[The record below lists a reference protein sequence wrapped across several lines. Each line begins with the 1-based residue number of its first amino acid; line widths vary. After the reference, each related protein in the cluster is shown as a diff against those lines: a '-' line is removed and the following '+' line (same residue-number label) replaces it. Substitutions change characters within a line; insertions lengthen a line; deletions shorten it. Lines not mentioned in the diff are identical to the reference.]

1 MLPKLPLAEWQHI
14 LIDTSILVDYF
25 SDPNRHEKNP
35 IVKKRIEITKSVIN
49 ALAEIE
55 LPEKKKRSVYVSS
68 VTLGELRKLPQ
79 IDNANLIVESLLGLD
94 VVFIDYSKRVATDL
108 LYNLEKY
115 LPDSKKFQFL
125 AHLEKVLKAENVAS
139 ARQWIGD
146 DMKIAACAKSLKRI
160 DAVLT
165 SDKRTFI
172 PIADLMELP
181 CIYMSEENF
190 PKDIF
195 GNLDLRGTQTGKKK

>member
-1 MLPKLPLAEWQHI
+1 MLPKLPLADWQHI

-25 SDPNRHEKNP
+25 SDPNRYEKNP
-35 IVKKRIEITKSVIN
+35 AVKKRIEITKSVIN

-55 LPEKKKRSVYVSS
+55 LSEKRQRSVYISS
-68 VTLGELRKLPQ
+68 VTIGELRKLPQ
-79 IDNANLIVESLLGLD
+79 LDNTNLIAETLLGLD
-94 VVFIDYSKRVATDL
+94 VIFVDYSKRVATDL

-115 LPDSKKFQFL
+115 LPGSKKFQFL
-125 AHLEKVLKAENVAS
+125 SHLEKVLKTEGVAS
-139 ARQWIGD
+139 ARQWIED

-165 SDKRTFI
+165 SDIRTFI

-181 CIYMSEENF
+181 CIYMNEENF

-195 GNLDLRGTQTGKKK
+195 GNLDFRSTQTDNRK